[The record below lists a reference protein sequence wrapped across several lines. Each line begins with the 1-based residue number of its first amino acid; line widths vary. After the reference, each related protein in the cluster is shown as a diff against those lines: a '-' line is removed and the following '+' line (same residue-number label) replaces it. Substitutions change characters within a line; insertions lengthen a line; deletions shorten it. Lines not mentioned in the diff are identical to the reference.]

1 MDISNLV
8 YIATGRDLSYF
19 SVKGCEEKIMNIWL
33 FNHYAVPPS
42 LYPLARP
49 YHFANYLQKKGHK
62 VTIFA
67 ASSVHLS
74 DTNLITDGKFMKA
87 QKIDNIRYVFLKAR
101 NYEGNGIQ
109 RILNFFDYTIQLF
122 LQTGKFNKPDVI
134 MATSVHPLTCVA
146 GILLAK
152 KYRCRCVI
160 EIADLWPL
168 TLVEY
173 GAISEKNV
181 ITKILYGLEHWIYK
195 KADAVLFTMR
205 GGKQYISNQGWA
217 KDVSLDK
224 IFYINNG
231 VDLEKY
237 YQQKEE
243 QKYLDVDLDR
253 PDTFKVLYTG
263 SMGKANAMY
272 DILNAA
278 ELLKNRPDIQF
289 LLFGGGYL
297 EEELKEFCEQ
307 KELTNVMFKGKVDK
321 KYIPNILSK
330 GNLNIMTGISDR
342 VSEYGLS
349 MNKMFDYMAS
359 GRPTISNIQTQFD
372 ILEENRCGT
381 TIEAGSAEKLA
392 EAIVKFYEMDAA
404 SYKIYCENA
413 EKAVKQYDFRY
424 LTDELEEILL
434 AER

>member
-1 MDISNLV
+1 
-8 YIATGRDLSYF
+8 
-19 SVKGCEEKIMNIWL
+19 MNIWL

-49 YHFANYLQKKGHK
+49 YHFARHLQKKGHK

-74 DTNLITDGKFMKA
+74 DENLITDGRSMRA
-87 QKIDNIRYVFLKAR
+87 RKIDGIRYVFLKAR
-101 NYEGNGIQ
+101 NYEGNGVQ
-109 RILNFFDYTIQLF
+109 RILNFFDYTLRLF
-122 LQTGKFNKPDVI
+122 TQTGQFHPPDVI

-146 GILLAK
+146 GILLAR
-152 KYRCRCVI
+152 KYRCRCVV

-173 GAISEKNV
+173 GAIKEGQL
-181 ITKILYGLEHWIYK
+181 ITRFLYGLEHWIYRN
-195 KADAVLFTMR
+195 ADAVLFTMY
-205 GGKQYISNQGWA
+205 GGKQYIKDQGWD

-231 VDLEKY
+231 VDLSVY
-237 YQQKEE
+237 RQQEREE
-243 QKYLDVDLDR
+243 QYPDADLDR
-253 PDTFKVLYTG
+253 TDTFKVLYTG

-278 ELLKNRPDIQF
+278 ERLKEHTDIRF

-297 EEELKEFCEQ
+297 EEELKEYCRKKQ
-307 KELTNVMFKGKVDK
+307 MTNVIFKGKVDK

-342 VSEYGLS
+342 VTDYGLS
-349 MNKMFDYMAS
+349 MNKLFDYMAS
-359 GRPTISNIQTQFD
+359 GRPTVSNIRTKFD
-372 ILEENRCGT
+372 ILEETGSGVS
-381 TIEAGSAEKLA
+381 IQAGSAQEMADAVCRFYRMDKTQYQAYCSHAL
-392 EAIVKFYEMDAA
+392 EAVR
-404 SYKIYCENA
+404 
-413 EKAVKQYDFRY
+413 QYDFLH
-424 LTDELEEILL
+424 LTDELEQILC
-434 AER
+434 RT

>member
-1 MDISNLV
+1 
-8 YIATGRDLSYF
+8 
-19 SVKGCEEKIMNIWL
+19 MNIWL

-49 YHFANYLQKKGHK
+49 YHFANFLQKKGHK

-74 DTNLITDGKFMKA
+74 DENLITDGRPMRA
-87 QKIDNIRYVFLKAR
+87 RRIDGIRYVFLKAR
-101 NYEGNGIQ
+101 NYEGNGVQ
-109 RILNFFDYTIQLF
+109 RILNFFDYTLRLF
-122 LQTGKFNKPDVI
+122 SQTGKFNRPDVI

-152 KYRCRCVI
+152 KYHCRCVV

-173 GAISEKNV
+173 GALKEGQLP
-181 ITKILYGLEHWIYK
+181 TKALYMLEHWIYK

-205 GGKQYISNQGWA
+205 GGKQYIKDQGWD

-231 VDLEKY
+231 VDLDSYRRQEV
-237 YQQKEE
+237 EE
-243 QKYLDVDLDR
+243 QYPDPDLDSE
-253 PDTFKVLYTG
+253 DIFKVLYTG
-263 SMGKANAMY
+263 SMGTANAMY

-278 ELLKNRPDIQF
+278 EKLKDQEKIRFI
-289 LLFGGGYL
+289 LFGGGYL
-297 EEELKEFCEQ
+297 EEDLKKYCEE
-307 KELTNVMFKGKVDK
+307 KEITNVLFKGKVDK

-330 GNLNIMTGISDR
+330 GNLNIMTGLSDR

-359 GRPTISNIQTQFD
+359 GKPTISNIQTQFD
-372 ILEENRCGT
+372 ILEDNRCGV
-381 TIEAGSAEKLA
+381 TIGAGSADEMAQAVL
-392 EAIVKFYEMDAA
+392 KFYEMDQET
-404 SYKIYCENA
+404 YQNYCSNA
-413 EKAVKQYDFRY
+413 KEAVKQYDFKY
-424 LTDELEEILL
+424 LTDELEQILITK
-434 AER
+434 

>member
-1 MDISNLV
+1 
-8 YIATGRDLSYF
+8 
-19 SVKGCEEKIMNIWL
+19 MNIWF

-49 YHFANYLQKKGHK
+49 YHFANHLQKKGHT

-74 DTNLITDGKFMKA
+74 DQNLITDDSQIKLK
-87 QKIDNIRYVFLKAR
+87 KIDGIRYVFLKAR
-101 NYEGNGIQ
+101 NYEGNGVQ
-109 RILNFFDYTIQLF
+109 RILNFFDYTLRLF
-122 LQTGKFNKPDVI
+122 TKTGKFRKPDVI

-152 KYRCRCVI
+152 KYHCRCVV

-173 GAISEKNV
+173 DAITDRHPV
-181 ITKILYGLEHWIYK
+181 TRALYMLEHWIYK

-205 GGKQYISNQGWA
+205 GGKQYIIDQGWS
-217 KDVSLDK
+217 KDVALKK

-231 VDLEKY
+231 VDLDAY
-237 YQQKEE
+237 RSQEE
-243 QKYLDVDLDR
+243 NEVYIDPDLEST
-253 PDTFKVLYTG
+253 DTFKVMYTG
-263 SMGKANAMY
+263 SMGTANAMY

-278 ELLKNRPDIQF
+278 DCLREQKNIQF
-289 LLFGGGYL
+289 ILFGGGYL
-297 EEELKEFCEQ
+297 EEELKEYCKKKQ
-307 KELTNVMFKGKVDK
+307 ITNVVFKGKVNK

-330 GNLNIMTGISDR
+330 GNLNIMTGLSDR

-359 GRPTISNIQTQFD
+359 GKPTISNIQTQFD
-372 ILEENRCGT
+372 ILEENHCGV
-381 TIEAGSAEKLA
+381 TIGAGDAVAMA
-392 EAIVKFYEMDAA
+392 EAVRRFYEMDA
-404 SYKIYCENA
+404 SVYDEYCARAKE
-413 EKAVKQYDFRY
+413 AVKQYDFKY
-424 LTDELEEILL
+424 LTDELEKIL
-434 AER
+434 EVSK

>member
-1 MDISNLV
+1 
-8 YIATGRDLSYF
+8 
-19 SVKGCEEKIMNIWL
+19 MNIWL

-49 YHFANYLQKKGHK
+49 YHFARHLQKKGHK

-74 DTNLITDGKFMKA
+74 DENLITDGRAMKA
-87 QKIDNIRYVFLKAR
+87 EKIDGIRYVFLKAR
-101 NYEGNGIQ
+101 NYEGNGLQ
-109 RILNFFDYTIQLF
+109 RILNFFDYTFRLF
-122 LQTGKFNKPDVI
+122 TQTGKFNRPDVI
-134 MATSVHPLTCVA
+134 LATSVHPLTCVA

-152 KYRCRCVI
+152 KYRCRCVV

-173 GAISEKNV
+173 GAIKEGQPV
-181 ITKILYGLEHWIYK
+181 TRALYALEHWLYK
-195 KADAVLFTMR
+195 KADAVLFTMY
-205 GGKQYISNQGWA
+205 GGKQYIKDQGWD

-231 VDLEKY
+231 VDLSEY
-237 YQQKEE
+237 RRQEEEE
-243 QKYLDVDLDR
+243 QYADADLDR
-253 PDTFKVLYTG
+253 KDTFKVMYTG
-263 SMGKANAMY
+263 SMGTANAMY

-278 ELLKNRPDIQF
+278 DRLKEKSDIQF

-297 EEELKEFCEQ
+297 EDELKAYCQEKQ
-307 KELTNVMFKGKVDK
+307 ITNVLFKGKVDK

-330 GNLNIMTGISDR
+330 GDLNIMTGLSDR

-359 GRPTISNIQTQFD
+359 GKPVISNIRTQFD
-372 ILEENRCGT
+372 ILEDNQCGI
-381 TIEAGSAEKLA
+381 TIEAGSAQEMA
-392 EAIVKFYEMDAA
+392 DAVRKFYEMDASRYEA
-404 SYKIYCENA
+404 YCIHAA
-413 EKAVKQYDFRY
+413 EAVKQYDFKY
-424 LTDELEEILL
+424 LTEELEQIL
-434 AER
+434 RR

>member
-1 MDISNLV
+1 
-8 YIATGRDLSYF
+8 
-19 SVKGCEEKIMNIWL
+19 MNIWL

-49 YHFANYLQKKGHK
+49 YHFANHLQKKGHK

-74 DTNLITDGKFMKA
+74 EENLITDGQPMKA
-87 QKIDNIRYVFLKAR
+87 QKIDGIRYVFLKAR

-109 RILNFFDYTIQLF
+109 RILNFFDYTLRLF
-122 LQTGKFNKPDVI
+122 TQTGKFNRPDVI

-152 KYRCRCVI
+152 KYRCRCVV

-173 GAISEKNV
+173 GAIREGQAV
-181 ITKILYGLEHWIYK
+181 TRALYALEHWIYK
-195 KADAVLFTMR
+195 KADAVLFTMY
-205 GGKQYISNQGWA
+205 GGKQYIKDQGWD

-231 VDLEKY
+231 VDLEEY
-237 YQQKEE
+237 RRQEQEE
-243 QKYLDVDLDR
+243 QYADPDLDR
-253 PDTFKVLYTG
+253 KDTFKVMYTG
-263 SMGKANAMY
+263 SMGTANAMY
-272 DILNAA
+272 DILDAA
-278 ELLKNRPDIQF
+278 DRLKEQKDIQF
-289 LLFGGGYL
+289 ILFGGGYL
-297 EEELKEFCEQ
+297 EDELKAYCQEKQ
-307 KELTNVMFKGKVDK
+307 ITNVLFKGKVDK

-330 GNLNIMTGISDR
+330 GNLNIMTGLSDR

-359 GRPTISNIQTQFD
+359 GKPTISNIRTQFD
-372 ILEENRCGT
+372 ILEDNQCGIS
-381 TIEAGSAEKLA
+381 IEAGSAQEMADAVK
-392 EAIVKFYEMDAA
+392 KFYEMDA
-404 SYKIYCENA
+404 SRYEEYCVQAA
-413 EKAVKQYDFRY
+413 EAVKQYDFKH
-424 LTDELEEILL
+424 LTDELEQIL
-434 AER
+434 RR

>member
-1 MDISNLV
+1 
-8 YIATGRDLSYF
+8 
-19 SVKGCEEKIMNIWL
+19 MNIWL

-49 YHFANYLQKKGHK
+49 FHFASYLQKKGHR

-74 DTNLITDGKFMKA
+74 DENLITDGRPMKA
-87 QKIDNIRYVFLKAR
+87 QKIDGIRYVFLKAR
-101 NYEGNGIQ
+101 NYEGNGVQ
-109 RILNFFDYTIQLF
+109 RILNFFDYTIRLF
-122 LQTGKFNKPDVI
+122 TQTGKFNKPDVI

-146 GILLAK
+146 GILLAR
-152 KYRCRCVI
+152 KYRCRCVV

-173 GAISEKNV
+173 GAIGEKSLV
-181 ITKILYGLEHWIYK
+181 TRLLYGLEHWIYK

-205 GGKQYISNQGWA
+205 GGKQYIVDQGWA
-217 KDVSLDK
+217 DDVSLDK

-231 VDLEKY
+231 VDLKKY
-237 YQQKEE
+237 NQQKENE
-243 QKYLDVDLDR
+243 KYLDKDLDR

-278 ELLKNRPDIQF
+278 ELLKDRVDIQF
-289 LLFGGGYL
+289 ILFGGGYL
-297 EEELKEFCEQ
+297 EEELRKFCEQ
-307 KELTNVMFKGKVDK
+307 RELKNVLFKGKVDK

-342 VSEYGLS
+342 VSGYGLS

-359 GRPTISNIQTQFD
+359 GKPTISNIRTQFD
-372 ILEENRCGT
+372 ILEENHCGI
-381 TIEAGSAEKLA
+381 TIEAGSAKELA
-392 EAIVKFYEMDAA
+392 DEIVTFYEMDAPV
-404 SYKIYCENA
+404 YKEYCKNA
-413 EKAVKQYDFRY
+413 ETAVKQYDFKY
-424 LTDELEEILL
+424 LTDELEKILL
-434 AER
+434 AGR